1 MKTLRFITIMM
12 FAIVIMLPLLFFN
25 LTPNSVSLI
34 DNRKL
39 AENPFSEEGDLTAN
53 IEMYV
58 SDRIGFRDTMISTY
72 IILNDKIFGKMVHP
86 SYTYGKGGYVFG
98 GGITTEN
105 DFGEF
110 HIAFADMVK
119 SIQDYCERRNI
130 PFLFVFNPAKP
141 AVYQDKI
148 AEGINYNREWV
159 DLFFSE
165 LDKREINYLDNTVTL
180 KELSDSGIEG
190 FNQKYDANHWNDI
203 GAFYGTKKI
212 LERIQQS
219 CPAVHINEL
228 TEFSVSKKQETSLLV
243 SDFPI
248 DEWVPEIGL
257 EVEYTNLSKDYFSE
271 IELDPSFQGFDYY
284 INENRKNEGS
294 PKVLVFQGSYM
305 NSYGSKYLINS
316 LGEYIYV
323 HDYQNVI
330 DFPYY
335 FNIFQPDYVVFEVAE
350 YTFTDHHFSY
360 NNMKSI
366 QYNPYLPL
374 LSKEDYK
381 EINALNEEIIVEQGD
396 VLTKIIWKTDDVYK
410 YVWFKLD
417 NTLYDMKNVEGGY
430 ELTIETT
437 RYEEAMDTSKK
448 IFVSS
453 YPQ

>member
-1 MKTLRFITIMM
+1 MM

-159 DLFFSE
+159 DLFFP
-165 LDKREINYLDNTVTL
+165 N
-180 KELSDSGIEG
+180 
-190 FNQKYDANHWNDI
+190 W
-203 GAFYGTKKI
+203 
-212 LERIQQS
+212 
-219 CPAVHINEL
+219 INE
-228 TEFSVSKKQETSLLV
+228 K
-243 SDFPI
+243 
-248 DEWVPEIGL
+248 
-257 EVEYTNLSKDYFSE
+257 
-271 IELDPSFQGFDYY
+271 
-284 INENRKNEGS
+284 
-294 PKVLVFQGSYM
+294 
-305 NSYGSKYLINS
+305 
-316 LGEYIYV
+316 
-323 HDYQNVI
+323 
-330 DFPYY
+330 
-335 FNIFQPDYVVFEVAE
+335 
-350 YTFTDHHFSY
+350 
-360 NNMKSI
+360 
-366 QYNPYLPL
+366 
-374 LSKEDYK
+374 
-381 EINALNEEIIVEQGD
+381 
-396 VLTKIIWKTDDVYK
+396 
-410 YVWFKLD
+410 
-417 NTLYDMKNVEGGY
+417 
-430 ELTIETT
+430 
-437 RYEEAMDTSKK
+437 
-448 IFVSS
+448 
-453 YPQ
+453 